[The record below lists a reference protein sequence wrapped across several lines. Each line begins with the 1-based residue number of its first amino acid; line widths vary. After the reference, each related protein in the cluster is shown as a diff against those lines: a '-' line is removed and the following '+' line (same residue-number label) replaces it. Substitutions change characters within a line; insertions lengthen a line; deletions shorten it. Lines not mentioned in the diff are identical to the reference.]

1 MKSIWNA
8 IFKVYMVLMS
18 LMGLSILILIVVGVV
33 SGNGAYLETGIKALL
48 ILGLMNGLLL
58 MFKNKLNRK

>member
-8 IFKVYMVLMS
+8 TFKVCMVSMS